1 MDLKQIQ
8 ELLTAQEEL
17 LRFEKFDAEDVWK
30 LGEQMAQSLLKSNTP
45 LVVCLRSTTGFV
57 QFQYAPK
64 GTNLNNQNWMER
76 KFNTVCLMEKSSLSV
91 LVESKIKNEG
101 VVEHGLDP
109 KKYVFGG
116 GAFPIRL
123 KTGEMVGVALS
134 SGLPHLQDHNFLIDS
149 LSKYLGVEVPALD
162 ASIKL

>member
-1 MDLKQIQ
+1 MELKQIKALLAEQ
-8 ELLTAQEEL
+8 EQQ

-30 LGEQMAQSLLKSNTP
+30 LGELMAKSVLETDTA
-45 LVVCLRSTTGFV
+45 LVVCLRSITGFV

-76 KFNTVCLMEKSSLSV
+76 KFNTVCLMEKASLSV
-91 LVESKIKNEG
+91 LVEAKISNEG

-109 KKYVFGG
+109 KEYVFGG

-123 KTGEMVGVALS
+123 KSGELVGVALS

-149 LSKYLGVEVPALD
+149 ISKYLGVEVPALD